1 MIYQS
6 KAKILS
12 NIALSLGHYKIV
24 LEAPEIAKVIL
35 PGQFL
40 EIKCSD
46 TLDPFLRRPLS
57 VHGLDAQRGVIE
69 ILFKVVGKGTEMLAR
84 KGRRDILDIIG
95 PLGNGF
101 SINESLNSYCLVG
114 GGMGIA
120 PLMALAEKLAQLKN
134 KKLYLILGAKNKRF
148 VLLEEEFKQL
158 GFQVG
163 IATDDGSYGQ
173 KGLATEVLKKFI
185 PQKDLRRL
193 VQPAHHPPNRK
204 KRELTSV
211 TIGAY
216 KPIDII
222 YACGPKEMLK
232 AAAKIAQENEIS
244 AQVCLEEY
252 MACGLGVCLGC
263 AVKTKNGYK
272 MVCKDGPVFEASE
285 IIWE

>member
-24 LEAPEIAKVIL
+24 LEAPEIAKVIW

-57 VHGLDAQRGVIE
+57 VHGIDAQRGVIE

-95 PLGNGF
+95 PLGRGF
-101 SINESLNSYCLVG
+101 FINESLNSYCLVA
-114 GGMGIA
+114 GGMGVA

-134 KKLYLILGAKNKRF
+134 KKLYLILGAKNKEF
-148 VLLEEEFKQL
+148 ILLEDEFKQL
-158 GFQVG
+158 GFQVEV
-163 IATDDGSYGQ
+163 ATDNGSYGQ
-173 KGLATEVLKKFI
+173 KGLATELLKKFI
-185 PQKDLRRL
+185 PQRDLRRSRF
-193 VQPAHHPPNRK
+193 NK

-222 YACGPKEMLK
+222 YACGPREMLK
-232 AAAKIAQENEIS
+232 ATARIAQENEIPT
-244 AQVCLEEY
+244 QVCLEEY

-263 AVKTKNGYK
+263 AVKSKNGYT